1 MLEGVSLIDLVDF
14 VVPEERSREAELLVF
29 SAFVSVVAFFVVVV
43 AVVESPLLVVELEV
57 VAFASLLKKLG
68 AILVLLSLPPI
79 EH

>member
-1 MLEGVSLIDLVDF
+1 VLEGVSFVDLVDF
-14 VVPEERSREAELLVF
+14 VVPEERSREAELLLF

>member
-1 MLEGVSLIDLVDF
+1 MSFIDLVDF
-14 VVPEERSREAELLVF
+14 VVPEERSREAELLLF
-29 SAFVSVVAFFVVVV
+29 SSFVSVVAFFVVVV

-57 VAFASLLKKLG
+57 VALASLLKKLG

>member
-1 MLEGVSLIDLVDF
+1 MEGVSFIDLVDF
-14 VVPEERSREAELLVF
+14 VVPEERSREAELLLF
-29 SAFVSVVAFFVVVV
+29 SSFVSVVAFFVVVV

-57 VAFASLLKKLG
+57 VALASLLKKLG